1 MGFLCMLHSGR
12 YTGWLR
18 DWVQRAN
25 HSCLSK
31 WTTSNAIIQ
40 LGTLAAIPL
49 YTQNEYCSLHT
60 ASLLLLT
67 SYAVVTAFQAFGGG
81 LCAVGTRWASLVAMV
96 EIGIFIDSIVYT
108 STR

>member
-1 MGFLCMLHSGR
+1 MPTIQLVIQLMGFLCMLHSGR
-12 YTGWLR
+12 CMGWLR

-49 YTQNEYCSLHT
+49 YTQNEYYSLHT

-67 SYAVVTAFQAFGGG
+67 SYAVCAQWEPGG
-81 LCAVGTRWASLVAMV
+81 LAWLLW
-96 EIGIFIDSIVYT
+96 
-108 STR
+108 